1 MKFSELAGEA
11 IIEVRADTSQLKKNL
26 DTAKK
31 NTQKAS
37 KDMSDSMSVF
47 ASRAKV
53 AMAAV
58 GVAFS
63 AALMSSVRFADQ
75 MDKMAVKSGLAFD
88 TVQKLNFASKQLG
101 FSFQLV
107 ETLGFRLTR
116 RMGEA
121 AEGSEAVANAFARLN
136 VPIKNADGTFRDVNE
151 VLPDTV
157 NALASM
163 EDKAKRNA
171 IAVKIFDTEFRS
183 LLPLIEAGP
192 GALNRVSEE
201 AERLGLIVSKDV
213 NDSFVLFGDLLSNAT
228 QQLQTGFMNALGPAI
243 AGFNQFM
250 VAISGTELQQVNAE
264 LNSLTTELERLK
276 KVRDE
281 FAQNVKDERFFGLF
295 VDSDTA
301 TVEKYNTMIDEVTKK
316 IEDFKKKRDEIS
328 KPAPTEAASA
338 ASSSGPVAA
347 RSLSFQKTDLAEQL
361 RMGTI
366 SLEAYRQKLAEIN
379 AMASLGPEALT
390 QALQDGKLAVRD
402 FERIYEQSMNKVADK
417 STDTA
422 SQFTKSFQD
431 AFSQLGG
438 ILGGND
444 PILGAILGPILG
456 AVGSKAGS
464 FFTEQF
470 GFKAMGG
477 PVSMSKP
484 YMVGE
489 KGPEL
494 FIPQQ
499 AGTIVPNGAG
509 GQGMVINQNIN
520 LMPDVGERFKEQLS
534 MAMPVIRQAAVD
546 ANNEFN
552 ARRGRGG
559 IR

>member
-1 MKFSELAGEA
+1 
-11 IIEVRADTSQLKKNL
+11 
-26 DTAKK
+26 
-31 NTQKAS
+31 
-37 KDMSDSMSVF
+37 
-47 ASRAKV
+47 
-53 AMAAV
+53 
-58 GVAFS
+58 
-63 AALMSSVRFADQ
+63 

-88 TVQKLNFASKQLG
+88 TVQKLNYASKQLG

-192 GALNRVSEE
+192 GALNRVSDE
-201 AERLGLIVSKDV
+201 AERLGIIISKDV

-228 QQLQTGFMNALGPAI
+228 QQLQSGFMNALGPAI

-250 VAISGTELQQVNAE
+250 AGISGTELQQVNVE
-264 LNSLTTELERLK
+264 INSLTTELERLK

-281 FAQNVKDERFFGLF
+281 FAQDVKDERFFGLF
-295 VDSDTA
+295 VDSDSA
-301 TVEKYNTMIDEVTKK
+301 TVAKYNTMIDEVTKK
-316 IEDFKKKRDEIS
+316 IEEFKKKRDEIS
-328 KPAPTEAASA
+328 TPTSKDSPSSA
-338 ASSSGPVAA
+338 SSGPVVAKA
-347 RSLSFQKTDLAEQL
+347 LSFQKTDLAEQL
-361 RMGTI
+361 RMGTL
-366 SLEAYRQKLAEIN
+366 SLEEYRKKLAEIN
-379 AMASLGPEALT
+379 EIASLGPAELT
-390 QALQDGKLAVRD
+390 QALQDGKIAVRD
-402 FERIYEQSMNKVADK
+402 FERIYEQSMNKVGEK
-417 STDTA
+417 STTTA
-422 SQFTKSFQD
+422 SQFTQSFQD
-431 AFSQLGG
+431 AFSQLGN

-444 PILGAILGPILG
+444 PILGAILGPVLG
-456 AVGSKAGS
+456 AVGNKAGS

>member
-11 IIEVRADTSQLKKNL
+11 IIEVRADTSNLKKNL
-26 DTAKK
+26 DKAKR
-31 NTQKAS
+31 NTEKAS
-37 KDMSDSMSVF
+37 KDMSSSLSAF

-53 AMAAV
+53 ALAAV

-63 AALMSSVRFADQ
+63 GALFASVRFADQ
-75 MDKMAVKSGLAFD
+75 LDKMAIKTGLAFD
-88 TVQKLNFASKQLG
+88 TVQKLNYASKQLG

-107 ETLGFRLTR
+107 ETLGFRITR

-136 VPIKNADGTFRDVNE
+136 VPIKNTNGTFRDVNE
-151 VLPDTV
+151 VLPDTI
-157 NALASM
+157 NALSKM

-171 IAVKIFDTEFRS
+171 IAVKIFDTEFRT

-192 GALNRVSEE
+192 GALSRVSDE
-201 AERLGLIVSKDV
+201 AEKLGIIISKDV

-228 QQLQTGFMNALGPAI
+228 QQLQSGFMNALGPVI

-250 VAISGTELQQVNAE
+250 VGISGTELQQ
-264 LNSLTTELERLK
+264 LNVQIADLTRELENLK

-281 FAQNVKDERFFGLF
+281 FAQSVKDERFFGLF
-295 VDSDTA
+295 VDSDSA
-301 TVEKYNTMIDEVTKK
+301 TVDKYNTMIDEVTKK
-316 IEDFKKKRDEIS
+316 IEEFKKKRDEIS
-328 KPAPTEAASA
+328 APKSVGGAESPA
-338 ASSSGPVAA
+338 GPVAA
-347 RSLSFQKTDLAEQL
+347 KALAFQKTDLAEQL
-361 RMGTI
+361 RLGVV
-366 SLEAYRQKLAEIN
+366 SLEEYRAKLAEIN
-379 AMASLGPEALT
+379 QIASLGPNELV

-402 FERIYEQSMNKVADK
+402 FERLYEQSMTNVGEK
-417 STDTA
+417 SKETA
-422 SQFTKSFQD
+422 GEFSKSFQD
-431 AFSQLGG
+431 AFSQLGSV
-438 ILGGND
+438 LSGGD
-444 PILGAILGPILG
+444 PILGAILGPLLG
-456 AVGSKAGS
+456 AVGSKTGD
-464 FFTEQF
+464 FFTEQL

-509 GQGMVINQNIN
+509 GGGMVVNQNIN

-559 IR
+559 F

>member
-1 MKFSELAGEA
+1 
-11 IIEVRADTSQLKKNL
+11 
-26 DTAKK
+26 
-31 NTQKAS
+31 
-37 KDMSDSMSVF
+37 
-47 ASRAKV
+47 
-53 AMAAV
+53 
-58 GVAFS
+58 
-63 AALMSSVRFADQ
+63 
-75 MDKMAVKSGLAFD
+75 
-88 TVQKLNFASKQLG
+88 
-101 FSFQLV
+101 
-107 ETLGFRLTR
+107 
-116 RMGEA
+116 
-121 AEGSEAVANAFARLN
+121 
-136 VPIKNADGTFRDVNE
+136 
-151 VLPDTV
+151 
-157 NALASM
+157 
-163 EDKAKRNA
+163 
-171 IAVKIFDTEFRS
+171 
-183 LLPLIEAGP
+183 
-192 GALNRVSEE
+192 
-201 AERLGLIVSKDV
+201 
-213 NDSFVLFGDLLSNAT
+213 
-228 QQLQTGFMNALGPAI
+228 
-243 AGFNQFM
+243 
-250 VAISGTELQQVNAE
+250 
-264 LNSLTTELERLK
+264 
-276 KVRDE
+276 
-281 FAQNVKDERFFGLF
+281 
-295 VDSDTA
+295 
-301 TVEKYNTMIDEVTKK
+301 MIDEVTKK